1 MAARGAQLVVHVS
14 DDALAKARAT
24 ESMAEEQS
32 YKYGSAASPPP
43 VRAADVAVQKRRKE
57 LSEHE
62 AAAVRK
68 RCAEAASAF
77 DRALAAALVEQ
88 GVAEDL
94 IADWSAISGTAAEA
108 AAAKAAAEE
117 KAAAAEAA
125 AAEAAGEA
133 AAPPAMVVEAAD
145 WRDFGESAAA
155 SLSWLRARL
164 DEE

>member
-1 MAARGAQLVVHVS
+1 MS

-117 KAAAAEAA
+117 KAARRARPAGGGGGGGRLAGLASARAA
-125 AAEAAGEA
+125 ARELAAGFRLR
-133 AAPPAMVVEAAD
+133 APP
-145 WRDFGESAAA
+145 FGCTENAVTAPRSAAA
-155 SLSWLRARL
+155 C
-164 DEE
+164 